1 MAKKEILA
9 RFNFKDYNKEL
20 EQVLDGKDFQSQV
33 KNLLL
38 SMFYKLEIG
47 YKDYMTVKK
56 DSISKE
62 AFLENIMYI
71 IREKCD
77 EVELI
82 KPNEENQDEKK
93 YYAYPEEKKIA
104 CYQNEAS
111 ILHAI
116 LELGNK
122 SFIIQNEDVIK
133 NPLQLML
140 KEGYE
145 LDIKEVL
152 TNFDGWAWNNNLDK
166 TDKID
171 YFLIYEL
178 LRIIMGNSFMYDWKR
193 DRRNDNNYLKE
204 IRKKSRELYEAICK
218 YCIAINPKGKKYT
231 SAELKKIKEEL
242 ASMENKTVFLKE
254 KYEKKKELTDKLKL
268 IDRIIN
274 NNELLKEEFISR
286 NSKLPDESKIFS
298 ISDLEEIIETE
309 KNDTIKQNEEVNEIL
324 KPKNYLKTIERLQE
338 EIDLVEK
345 SKYKTVNSEQLEKEL
360 ISLQLIFIENMK
372 KILSLTEDKKTLQDL
387 IYKFRYYIYL
397 PIKINNEIMEIKDIP
412 EIKPEL
418 EKLEKKL
425 ITKACKQKALII
437 INQDIGYNAMIMKKI
452 INTRLVELSSI
463 TAIFTKVDD
472 NINISIFDGE
482 VQDRIETVKKDK
494 EKDFRIKFDKKIKL
508 FM

>member
-324 KPKNYLKTIERLQE
+324 KPKNY
-338 EIDLVEK
+338 
-345 SKYKTVNSEQLEKEL
+345 
-360 ISLQLIFIENMK
+360 
-372 KILSLTEDKKTLQDL
+372 
-387 IYKFRYYIYL
+387 
-397 PIKINNEIMEIKDIP
+397 
-412 EIKPEL
+412 
-418 EKLEKKL
+418 
-425 ITKACKQKALII
+425 
-437 INQDIGYNAMIMKKI
+437 
-452 INTRLVELSSI
+452 
-463 TAIFTKVDD
+463 
-472 NINISIFDGE
+472 
-482 VQDRIETVKKDK
+482 
-494 EKDFRIKFDKKIKL
+494 
-508 FM
+508 